1 MAYADIQIEA
11 PEALL
16 TKDAPPE
23 ELYRIG
29 LIYSEGMDVA
39 VDLVAAH
46 KWFNLAATRGHRGA
60 RVCRQE
66 MADMMAYAASVGS
79 AAAKREVGAR
89 GFIGNATDATAHHFG
104 KLVPAIVEGKIILCL
119 VVRLVP

>member
-1 MAYADIQIEA
+1 MAYADIQLEA

-16 TKDAPPE
+16 TKDAPAE

-46 KWFNLAATRGHRGA
+46 KWFNLAATRGHREA
-60 RVCRQE
+60 KLCRQE
-66 MADMMAYAASVGS
+66 MSEMMSAIDISKAQKAA
-79 AAAKREVGAR
+79 REWMKKA
-89 GFIGNATDATAHHFG
+89 N
-104 KLVPAIVEGKIILCL
+104 
-119 VVRLVP
+119 

>member
-1 MAYADIQIEA
+1 MAYADIQVEA

-16 TKDAPPE
+16 TRDAPPE

-46 KWFNLAATRGHRGA
+46 KWFNIAATRGHPDA
-60 RVCRQE
+60 RICRQE
-66 MADMMAYAASVGS
+66 MAEMMTSEEVMKAQRAA
-79 AAAKREVGAR
+79 REWMKKV
-89 GFIGNATDATAHHFG
+89 N
-104 KLVPAIVEGKIILCL
+104 
-119 VVRLVP
+119 

>member
-1 MAYADIQIEA
+1 MAYADIQVEA

-16 TKDAPPE
+16 TKDTPAE

-46 KWFNLAATRGHRGA
+46 KWFNIAATRGHREA
-60 RVCRQE
+60 RMLRQE
-66 MADMMAYAASVGS
+66 MAEMMTSDEVLKAQRAA
-79 AAAKREVGAR
+79 REWMKKA
-89 GFIGNATDATAHHFG
+89 N
-104 KLVPAIVEGKIILCL
+104 
-119 VVRLVP
+119 

>member
-16 TKDAPPE
+16 TKDTPAE

-39 VDLVAAH
+39 IDLIAAH
-46 KWFNLAATRGHRGA
+46 KWFNLAATRGHREA
-60 RVCRQE
+60 KLCRQE
-66 MADMMAYAASVGS
+66 MAEMMSGEEIIKAQRAA
-79 AAAKREVGAR
+79 REWLKQA
-89 GFIGNATDATAHHFG
+89 N
-104 KLVPAIVEGKIILCL
+104 
-119 VVRLVP
+119 